1 MLKTVRRAFQI
12 EDIRKRIFF
21 TFLMLIVVRLGSELP
36 TPVVDPTFI
45 QEFFAQQT
53 GDAFNFFEGFTGGPF
68 TTFSIFALRITPYIT
83 SSIIMPILTFP
94 IPKPEAM

>member
-36 TPVVDPTFI
+36 TPGVDPTFI
-45 QEFFAQQT
+45 QEFLHSRPVT
-53 GDAFNFFEGFTGGPF
+53 LS
-68 TTFSIFALRITPYIT
+68 TFLRRSPAAPLQISQSLP
-83 SSIIMPILTFP
+83 
-94 IPKPEAM
+94 